1 MKEGLR
7 GEEQWLLLGL
17 RPPLPPLR
25 LTYSPNSS
33 ARTSLPTS
41 VVARKANTAGQHL
54 VSSRR
59 SQIGTA
65 DSTLQSHSSPLP
77 QDLLLGLPLG
87 ADLEQVAPCLRPAG
101 ERRALSAGSAL
112 RPIQALPGE
121 AATSLQLVEP
131 RGEPLRATRSGS
143 IRLLPARHLV
153 LFRGGR
159 ASSPHLHG
167 NLSPEVRAGSGEWH
181 RMCLRLLAIPPCG
194 RLPPPLQAWPRAPPD
209 LSGNVWPGA
218 RTSGRCQAPPTPC
231 A

>member
-1 MKEGLR
+1 VERNNGCSSDSALRYHPYALLTPRIRQPGLAFPHPLWR
-7 GEEQWLLLGL
+7 GRPTPLGSTSCPRGGPRL
-17 RPPLPPLR
+17 R
-25 LTYSPNSS
+25 
-33 ARTSLPTS
+33 
-41 VVARKANTAGQHL
+41 
-54 VSSRR
+54 
-59 SQIGTA
+59 TA

-194 RLPPPLQAWPRAPPD
+194 RLPPPLRAWPRAPPD